1 MVEHPGKEVNE
12 QVQAPAVSYH
22 ILVGEQ
28 EVQAQL
34 LP

>member
-1 MVEHPGKEVNE
+1 MHPGKEVKAH
-12 QVQAPAVSYH
+12 VQAPLESYH

-34 LP
+34 AS